1 MKKQKPQRP
10 KRKVI
15 LFLVEGW
22 SEVTLLKPLMLA
34 LYDSIDPEIQVF
46 FSIIEEDGVNCGGDI
61 TSKFGVYP
69 GNIEKK
75 IYEFFMKT
83 FFSENKLYPKDITE
97 IIHIVDLDGAYIPD
111 DRILLQPNPK
121 GEDRTYYDKDAILAN
136 KVENIIKRNQ
146 RKRENLDYLM
156 KLSQMKVASKTIK
169 YSVFF
174 FSSNLDH
181 FFCDNANMGNH
192 DKVSYARNYVREF
205 ENDPQGFVANV
216 KSIDGIL
223 TDMDY
228 EQSWQFIKEGNNSIE
243 RHSNINILLDRIINE
258 N

>member
-83 FFSENKLYPKDITE
+83 FFSENKLYPKD
-97 IIHIVDLDGAYIPD
+97 
-111 DRILLQPNPK
+111 
-121 GEDRTYYDKDAILAN
+121 EDRTYYDKDAILTN

-156 KLSQMKVASKTIK
+156 QLSQMKVASKTIK

-181 FFCDNANMGNH
+181 FFCDNANTGNH
-192 DKVSYARNYVREF
+192 DKVSYARNYVCEF

-228 EQSWQFIKEGNNSIE
+228 EQSWQFIKEGNNSIK